1 VIAHIESGAEKIAT
15 ARNGF
20 SLRVQRALQRNS
32 RVGGQTRDF
41 VEKNYPAMGFKKIAC
56 LLGVSRTT
64 VRDHV
69 MSLGLSGLSH
79 GVTAPAY
86 SKQEC
91 DFLIANSGLLSA
103 KELAERIGR
112 SEKSVARKAKQMG
125 VKFRGNKGRVQTKQ
139 EREWNSQVNRQ
150 YWATRDNPMKGKR
163 RSPEFVQKMIAG
175 VVAANERKVK
185 RQLDR
190 LGQYLTK
197 NARNL
202 IMGAIVASGG
212 QDGNEDVMQ
221 SSDGSWLLA
230 ELQKSFDTS
239 VKHIVRMAAIVRR
252 LDELGVAIEMES
264 SVLPYLRKI
273 AHGNLSPDLFVTM
286 QGHKSMLNIAS
297 TLPAPVQQQIAKNE
311 PIKVMSTNGDFR
323 MVPPLSMTT
332 KEVSQVFAFGRIRD
346 EAEQVG
352 YLRGKMQEKAT
363 TDQACEEDAV
373 KIDRKRR
380 GIVVGKTF
388 ISFIELEHFY
398 KALAPKKKSRQAV

>member
-1 VIAHIESGAEKIAT
+1 MSLNVYELAIRLSRSVNSIRTRAQRIGIAPRIKTQRIKWTAEKIET
-15 ARNGF
+15 
-20 SLRVQRALQRNS
+20 LRRDYS
-32 RVGGQTRDF
+32 RVGSSRLASEFGISQIAVIHKAAAIGIRMKHDDWCKRNKESWNDQRRSQWGSRVANDYATGRRDRNECRSF
-41 VEKNYPAMGFKKIAC
+41 LGRAHTESHRIAMA
-56 LLGVSRTT
+56 
-64 VRDHV
+64 
-69 MSLGLSGLSH
+69 
-79 GVTAPAY
+79 
-86 SKQEC
+86 
-91 DFLIANSGLLSA
+91 A
-103 KELAERIGR
+103 KH
-112 SEKSVARKAKQMG
+112 
-125 VKFRGNKGRVQTKQ
+125 
-139 EREWNSQVNRQ
+139 
-150 YWATRDNPMKGKR
+150 KGKR
-163 RSPEFVQKMIAG
+163 FSLGQKRSPAQ
-175 VVAANERKVK
+175 AANILEGKRRA
-185 RQLDR
+185 RQLR
-190 LGQYLTK
+190 AQSELRQLGQYLTT
-197 NARNL
+197 NAQRL
-202 IMGAIVASGG
+202 IMEGNEKNGITA
-212 QDGNEDVMQ
+212 GNEDVMQ

-311 PIKVMSTNGDFR
+311 PIKVMQTNGDFR

-363 TDQACEEDAV
+363 TDHVCEEDAV

-398 KALAPKKKSRQAV
+398 KALAPKKKSRQVV